1 MRVVFRKFKKS
12 TGNDDVIALFPGTF
26 DGQYIMSYMHNGQH
40 APTVPTPGD
49 TVPADWNDY
58 KDLYV
63 ELVGQGY
70 EDLVIVKSLH
80 LSNKDL

>member
-1 MRVVFRKFKKS
+1 MRVVFRRFKKS
-12 TGNDDVIALFPGTF
+12 TEVIALFPGTF
-26 DGQYIMSYMHNGQH
+26 DGHYITSYMHNGQH

-49 TVPADWNDY
+49 TVLATPGEYA
-58 KDLYV
+58 DLYS

-70 EDLVIVKSLH
+70 TDLEVVTRLH